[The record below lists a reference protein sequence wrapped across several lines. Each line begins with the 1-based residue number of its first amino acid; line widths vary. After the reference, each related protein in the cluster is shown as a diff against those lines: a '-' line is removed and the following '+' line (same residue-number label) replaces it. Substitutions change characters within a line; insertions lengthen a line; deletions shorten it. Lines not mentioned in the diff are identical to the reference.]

1 MIRPTRALLA
11 VAMLAL
17 AACDDAAAPAGRAG
31 AVIVNAYIDTDAS
44 GTLTEGDQPIAD
56 FELQL
61 ERDGQVVATATT
73 NAEGRATFEDV
84 APGSYRVVTSE
95 APPLGAVLTTSPSP
109 SAVVSFQ
116 GSEPTV
122 DFRFVHLPG
131 TLSGWVYRNDGGTTA
146 YESGTDTPGA
156 GVTVYLRE
164 NNGGTAGD
172 TIASTVADAD
182 GGYVFTGLAP
192 GSYFVEFEQLGAM
205 NYGTAGRI
213 FPVTVVGGME
223 AEQSALFT
231 GSIFMTI
238 AEARAAANNTTVAVI
253 GTITVPAN
261 TFTSGTGGANSELWI
276 QDATGGIAVFSV
288 PSNSTEYTLGR
299 VIEVVGTKT
308 TFSGKEQ
315 ITSPTIRVRSNGTA
329 PAPLVVT
336 GTQANQRPDEGE
348 LVKIENVEV
357 TAVATGTSTAYD
369 VTTLA
374 PDGQTVRIRVATG
387 TGITRASFTVGNR
400 YDITGVLSEF
410 NGTSQIQPRGTGD
423 IVEKGV
429 APPPVA
435 RVIINEFMANPN
447 AVLDANG
454 EYIELH
460 NWGTAPQDLQGWTIR
475 DNFGVDTID
484 VSLIVPAGG
493 YVLLGVN
500 GDPAVNGGLTVDVVY
515 KPEIALGNSGDRIVL
530 KDPTDAT
537 VDSVNYATNAS
548 AQAGVAVGVIDPS
561 ADNTNA
567 TVGVAG
573 VNWASQTPVISGTNP
588 DRGTPRAQNNPY
600 TAPTAPSTNRVP
612 LPPGSGTLPADPA
625 PARTTSG
632 SGATR
637 R

>member
-1 MIRPTRALLA
+1 MIRPTCAALA
-11 VAMLAL
+11 AAMLAV

-31 AVIVNAYIDTDAS
+31 SVIVNAYIDLDAS

-61 ERDGQVVATATT
+61 ERDGEVVATATT
-73 NAEGRATFEDV
+73 GADGRATFEDV
-84 APGSYRVVTSE
+84 APGGYRIVTSE
-95 APPLGAVLTTSPSP
+95 APPAGAVLTTSPSP

-122 DFRFVHLPG
+122 DFRFVYLPG
-131 TLSGWVYRNDGGTTA
+131 TVSGRVYRNDGGTPA

-164 NNGGTAGD
+164 SDGGVPGD
-172 TIASTVADAD
+172 TITWTTANAD
-182 GGYVFTGLAP
+182 GGYVFRGLAP
-192 GSYFVEFEQLGAM
+192 GSYFIEFEQLGAM

-213 FPVTVVGGME
+213 FPVTVVGGAE
-223 AEQSALFT
+223 AQQSALFT

-238 AEARAAANNTTVAVI
+238 AEARAAENNTTVAVI

-261 TFTSGTGGANSELWI
+261 TFTSGTGGVNSELWI

-308 TFSGKEQ
+308 TFNGKEQ

-336 GTQANQRPDEGE
+336 GTQANSRADEGE
-348 LVKIENVEV
+348 LVKIENVQV

-369 VTTLA
+369 VTTVA

-400 YDITGVLSEF
+400 YDVTGVLSEF
-410 NGTSQIQPRGTGD
+410 NGTAQIQPRGTGD
-423 IVEKGV
+423 IVERGV

-435 RVIINEFMANPN
+435 RLIINEFMPDPRIVA
-447 AVLDANG
+447 DDQG
-454 EYIELH
+454 EYIEIH
-460 NWGTAPQDLQGWTIR
+460 NWGTAPADLQGYSFKDHSATAQFHVIA
-475 DNFGVDTID
+475 T
-484 VSLIVPAGG
+484 SLVVPAGG
-493 YVLLGVN
+493 YVVLGLN
-500 GDPAVNGGLTVDVVY
+500 ANTATNGGVPVDY
-515 KPEIALGNSGDRIVL
+515 QYANIFLNNSSDGIVL
-530 KDPTDAT
+530 KDPAGVT
-537 VDSVNYATNAS
+537 VDSVAYTSFTSGAAWGVVDPSVENTVVGTATNWS
-548 AQAGVAVGVIDPS
+548 LQTTVYQTSG
-561 ADNTNA
+561 ADQN
-567 TVGVAG
+567 
-573 VNWASQTPVISGTNP
+573 
-588 DRGTPRAQNNPY
+588 RGTPKAQNDGY
-600 TAPTAPSTNRVP
+600 VTPTAPNRLPVP
-612 LPPGSGTLPADPA
+612 TGGGTLPPDPIA
-625 PARTTSG
+625 PARTTSPT
-632 SGATR
+632 GATR

>member
-1 MIRPTRALLA
+1 MIRPTSALLA

-31 AVIVNAYIDTDAS
+31 SVIVNAYIDTDAS
-44 GTLTEGDQPIAD
+44 GTLTDGDQPIAD

-73 NAEGRATFEDV
+73 NAEGRATFENV

-164 NNGGTAGD
+164 NNAGTAGD
-172 TIASTVADAD
+172 TITWTVADAD
-182 GGYVFTGLAP
+182 GGYVFRGLAP

-213 FPVTVVGGME
+213 FPVTVVGGTE
-223 AEQSALFT
+223 VEQSALFT
-231 GSIFMTI
+231 GSIFMTV
-238 AEARAAANNTTVAVI
+238 ADARAAANNTTVAVI

-261 TFTSGTGGANSELWI
+261 TFTSGTGGVNSELWV
-276 QDATGGIAVFSV
+276 QDETGGIAVFSV

-308 TFSGKEQ
+308 TFNGKEQ
-315 ITSPTIRVRSNGTA
+315 ITSPTIRIRANGTA

-336 GTQANQRPDEGE
+336 GRQANERPDEGE
-348 LVKIENVEV
+348 LVRIENVEV

-387 TGITRASFTVGNR
+387 TGITRATFTVGTR

-435 RVIINEFMANPN
+435 RLIINEFMPDPRIVA
-447 AVLDANG
+447 DDQG
-454 EYIELH
+454 EYIEIH
-460 NWGTAPQDLQGWTIR
+460 NWGTAPADLQNYSFKDHSATAQFHVIA
-475 DNFGVDTID
+475 T
-484 VSLIVPAGG
+484 SLVVPAGG
-493 YVLLGVN
+493 YVVLGLN
-500 GDPAVNGGLTVDVVY
+500 ANTATNGGVTVDY
-515 KPEIALGNSGDRIVL
+515 QYSSIFLNNSSDGIVL
-530 KDPTDAT
+530 KDPNGVT
-537 VDSVNYATNAS
+537 VDSVAYTS
-548 AQAGVAVGVIDPS
+548 FTSGVAWGVVDPS
-561 ADNTNA
+561 ADNTVVGTA
-567 TVGVAG
+567 T
-573 VNWASQTPVISGTNP
+573 NWSQQTTVYQTSGTDVN
-588 DRGTPRAQNNPY
+588 RGTPRAQNDGY
-600 TAPTAPSTNRVP
+600 VAPASPNRLP
-612 LPPGSGTLPADPA
+612 LPPGGTLPPDPIA
-625 PARTTSG
+625 ARTTSG